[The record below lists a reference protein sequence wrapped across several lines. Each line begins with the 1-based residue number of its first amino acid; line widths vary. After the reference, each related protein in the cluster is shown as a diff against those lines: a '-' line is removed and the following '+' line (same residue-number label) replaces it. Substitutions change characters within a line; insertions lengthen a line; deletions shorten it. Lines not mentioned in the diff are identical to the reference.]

1 MDKQYDTVSVSRLME
16 FPNLTGERKY
26 TVSPGISLNDFSF
39 FLDAHLNE
47 VISSYLI
54 SLIKNVA
61 TFNIFII

>member
-26 TVSPGISLNDFSF
+26 TVSPGISLFSF